1 MNPKKGMG
9 LLMLLLSL
17 FLFLISGEAQEK
29 RGGGKGGE
37 KAVKSQGIVGF
48 TSSRAPIDITSDS
61 VEANQKTNTVIFKGN
76 VVAKQEDTTLYAN
89 TLTVLYDQNTKKLKE
104 IVAVGNVKVV
114 QLEKRATSQK
124 ATFDQDK
131 NEVIL
136 DGEAVVREGA
146 NVIRGER
153 ITFYV
158 DEERS
163 VVEPAKGGRVSTSIT
178 PPPKGEGEEK
188 KPKEGTKKTPELL
201 KEGKKIYGQACATCH
216 GSNGDGKGPG
226 GSTLNAPPT
235 DFRKPLKEWPNT
247 KGDSQK
253 IFEVISRGI
262 PNSAMIAWTQYSE
275 QQRWALAY
283 SVMDFSATPTKKAK

>member
-1 MNPKKGMG
+1 MNPKKGMS
-9 LLMLLLSL
+9 LLILLLSL

-29 RGGGKGGE
+29 RGSGKGGE

-48 TSSRAPIDITSDS
+48 TASRAPIDITSDT
-61 VEANQKTNTVIFKGN
+61 VEANQKTSTVTFKGN

-89 TLTVLYDQNTKKLKE
+89 TVTVFYDEKTKKLKE

-131 NEVIL
+131 NKVIL
-136 DGEAVVREGA
+136 DGDAVVREGA

-163 VVEPAKGGRVSTSIT
+163 VVEPTKGGRVSTSIT
-178 PPPKGEGEEK
+178 PPPKEEGEEK
-188 KPKEGTKKTPELL
+188 KPKGEKK
-201 KEGKKIYGQACATCH
+201 K
-216 GSNGDGKGPG
+216 
-226 GSTLNAPPT
+226 
-235 DFRKPLKEWPNT
+235 
-247 KGDSQK
+247 
-253 IFEVISRGI
+253 
-262 PNSAMIAWTQYSE
+262 
-275 QQRWALAY
+275 
-283 SVMDFSATPTKKAK
+283 